1 MEGPAMLLGILSDSH
16 GNTEATRRAAAALLE
31 RGGRRLIHLGDLC
44 ESMEGRLPGDLL
56 ALVRRHDVTVVK
68 GNNDLAVERLLE
80 EKPSRGPLEETARI
94 FLKNL
99 PLRVAVGDF
108 LFAHSLPD
116 GTVRSVYEPIDDG
129 GTERAADVFTRTSFP
144 ALVCGHSHSP
154 VLFRLR
160 KETVIR
166 EPVPAEVDL
175 ALAPGERYIF
185 IAGSVTGGECA
196 LVDTERRT
204 YRRIRFSF

>member
-1 MEGPAMLLGILSDSH
+1 MLLGILSDSH
-16 GNTEATRRAAAALLE
+16 GNTEATGRAAAALLE
-31 RGGRRLIHLGDLC
+31 RGVHRLIHLGDLC
-44 ESMEGRLPGDLL
+44 ESMEGRLPEDLL

-80 EKPSRGPLEETARI
+80 EKPARGVREEAALRL
-94 FLKNL
+94 LKSL
-99 PLRVAVGDF
+99 PLRVAIGDF

-129 GTERAADVFTRTSFP
+129 GTERAAHVFAGTSFL
-144 ALVCGHSHSP
+144 ALFCGHSHNP

-160 KETVIR
+160 KAAVIR
-166 EPVPAEVDL
+166 EPVPVATEL
-175 ALAPGERYIF
+175 TLAPGERYIF

-196 LVDTERRT
+196 LADTERRT
-204 YRRIRFSF
+204 YRRIRFSI

>member
-1 MEGPAMLLGILSDSH
+1 MEGPTMLLGILSDSH

-31 RGGRRLIHLGDLC
+31 RGARRLIHLGDLC
-44 ESMEGRLPGDLL
+44 ESMEGRPPDDLL

-68 GNNDLAVERLLE
+68 GNNDLTVERLLK
-80 EKPSRGPLEETARI
+80 EKPARGAREVEALR
-94 FLKNL
+94 FLKSL

-108 LFAHSLPD
+108 LFAPSLPD

-129 GTERAADVFTRTSFP
+129 GTERAARVFAGASFM
-144 ALVCGHSHSP
+144 ALFCGHSHNP

-160 KETVIR
+160 NETVIR
-166 EPVPAEVDL
+166 EPVPAEADL

-196 LVDTERRT
+196 LADTKRLT
-204 YRRIRFSF
+204 YRRIHFST